1 MSICF
6 LNDKYIDIQEAKIS
20 PLDRGFL
27 FGDAIYEVIIA
38 VNKKPFELSAHL
50 TRLKNNISSLKYSL
64 SDQFDL
70 QETILEV
77 ISRNKFLNQVIY
89 VQISRGTDIV
99 RDHIPS
105 NDLSPTIFVSSHEL
119 KTDFSPSS
127 GEKAIL
133 LEDFRWRKSQIKATS
148 LLANVIYRSEAKNQ
162 EVFETILFENGF
174 ITEGAVSNVFCCID
188 NKILTPPLTEN
199 ILPGVTRKVIL
210 ELIQDTS
217 FEYEETKITVDSFL
231 SAEEIWVTNSTKG
244 VIPIIELDGKKIG
257 SGLPGEKYLQISKA
271 FISKLSG

>member
-6 LNDKYIDIQEAKIS
+6 LNDKYLDLQEAKIS

-38 VNKKPFELSAHL
+38 VNKKPFELGAHL
-50 TRLKNNISSLKYSL
+50 TRLKKNITSLKYSL
-64 SDQFDL
+64 SDQFGL
-70 QETILEV
+70 EEIILEV
-77 ISRNKFLNQVIY
+77 ISRNKFMNQVIY
-89 VQISRGTDIV
+89 VQISRGTDTV

-133 LEDFRWRKSQIKATS
+133 LEDFRWRKSQIKVTS

-210 ELIQDTS
+210 ELIQETS
-217 FEYEETKITVDSFL
+217 FEYEETKINVDSFL

>member
-6 LNDKYIDIQEAKIS
+6 LNDKFLDIKDAKIS

-38 VNKKPFELSAHL
+38 LNKKPFELDAHI
-50 TRLKNNISSLKYSL
+50 TRLKKNISSLKYSL
-64 SDQFDL
+64 SDQIDL
-70 QETILEV
+70 EEIILEI
-77 ISRNKFLNQVIY
+77 ISRNKFSKQVIY
-89 VQISRGTDIV
+89 VQISRGTDSI

-105 NDLSPTIFVSSHEL
+105 NDLIPTVFVSSHEL
-119 KTDFSPSS
+119 KTEFSPSS
-127 GEKAIL
+127 GERAIL

-148 LLANVIYRSEAKNQ
+148 LLANVIYRSEAKQ
-162 EVFETILFENGF
+162 QGVFETILFENGF
-174 ITEGAVSNVFCCID
+174 ITEGAVSNVFCCIE
-188 NKILTPPLTEN
+188 NKIITPPLTEN

-210 ELIQDTS
+210 NLIQDTS
-217 FEYEETKITVDSFL
+217 LVYEETKIPIDTFL

-244 VIPIIELDGKKIG
+244 IIPIIELNGIKIG

-271 FISKLSG
+271 FMNKLSG

>member
-6 LNDKYIDIQEAKIS
+6 LNNKFLDIQDAKIS

-38 VNKKPFELSAHL
+38 VNKKPFELGAHL
-50 TRLKNNISSLKYSL
+50 TRLKKNISYLKYAL

-70 QETILEV
+70 EEIILEV
-77 ISRNKFLNQVIY
+77 ISKNKSINQVIY
-89 VQISRGTDIV
+89 VQISRGTDTV

-105 NDLSPTIFVSSHEL
+105 NDLTPTIFVSSHEL
-119 KTDFSPSS
+119 KSDFSPSS

-148 LLANVIYRSEAKNQ
+148 LLANVIYRSEANHQ

-174 ITEGAVSNVFCCID
+174 ITEGAVSNVFCCAD
-188 NKILTPPLTEN
+188 NKIITPPLTEN

-210 ELIQDTS
+210 ELIQDAS
-217 FEYEETKITVDSFL
+217 LEYEETKIPVDSFL

-244 VIPIIELDGKKIG
+244 IIPIIELDGKKIG

-271 FISKLSG
+271 FINKLSG

>member
-6 LNDKYIDIQEAKIS
+6 LNDKYIDIKDAKIS

-38 VNKKPFELSAHL
+38 IDKKPFELNAHIS
-50 TRLKNNISSLKYSL
+50 RLKKNISTLKYSL
-64 SDQFDL
+64 KDEINL
-70 QETILEV
+70 KEIILEV

-89 VQISRGTDIV
+89 VQISRGTDPI

-119 KTDFSPSS
+119 KTDFSISS

-133 LEDFRWRKSQIKATS
+133 LEDFRWRKGQIKTTS
-148 LLANVIYRSEAKNQ
+148 LLANVIYKSEANQ
-162 EVFETILFENGF
+162 KGVFEAILFDNGF
-174 ITEGAVSNVFCCID
+174 ITEGSVSNVFCCIE
-188 NKILTPPLTEN
+188 NKIITPPLTEN

-210 ELIQDTS
+210 ELLQETS
-217 FEYEETKITVDSFL
+217 IEYEESKIPIDSFPL
-231 SAEEIWVTNSTKG
+231 AKEIWVTNSTRG
-244 VIPIIELDGKKIG
+244 IIPIIELDGKKIG

-271 FISKLSG
+271 FLNKLFG

>member
-6 LNDKYIDIQEAKIS
+6 LNDKYLDIQEAKIS

-38 VNKKPFELSAHL
+38 VNKKPFELDAHL
-50 TRLKNNISSLKYSL
+50 TRLKKNISSLKYSL

-70 QETILEV
+70 EETILEV

-105 NDLSPTIFVSSHEL
+105 NDLTPTIFISSHEL
-119 KTDFSPSS
+119 KTDFSTST

-148 LLANVIYRSEAKNQ
+148 LLANVIYRSEAKHQ

>member
-6 LNDKYIDIQEAKIS
+6 LNDKYLDLQEAKIS

-38 VNKKPFELSAHL
+38 VNKKPFELDAHL
-50 TRLKNNISSLKYSL
+50 TRLKKNISSLRYSL

-70 QETILEV
+70 EEIILEV
-77 ISRNKFLNQVIY
+77 ISRNKFINQVIY

-105 NDLSPTIFVSSHEL
+105 NDLIPTIFVSSHEL
-119 KTDFSPSS
+119 KTEFSPSS

-148 LLANVIYRSEAKNQ
+148 LLANVIYRSEAKHR

-174 ITEGAVSNVFCCID
+174 ITEGAVSNVFCCIN
-188 NKILTPPLTEN
+188 NKIITPPLTEN

-210 ELIQDTS
+210 ELIQNTS
-217 FEYEETKITVDSFL
+217 LEYEEIKIPVDSFL
-231 SAEEIWVTNSTKG
+231 SADEIWVTNSTKG
-244 VIPIIELDGKKIG
+244 IIPIIELDGKKIG

-271 FISKLSG
+271 FINKISG

>member
-6 LNDKYIDIQEAKIS
+6 LNDKFLDIQEAKIS

-38 VNKKPFELSAHL
+38 INKKPFELDAHIS
-50 TRLKNNISSLKYSL
+50 RLKKNISFLKYSL
-64 SDQFDL
+64 SDQIDL
-70 QETILEV
+70 EEIILEV
-77 ISRNKFLNQVIY
+77 ISKNKFLKQVIY
-89 VQISRGTDIV
+89 VQISRGTDTV

-105 NDLSPTIFVSSHEL
+105 NDLTPTVFVSSHEL
-119 KTDFSPSS
+119 KTEFSQSI

-148 LLANVIYRSEAKNQ
+148 LLANVIYRSEANQQ

-188 NKILTPPLTEN
+188 NKIITPPLTEN

-217 FEYEETKITVDSFL
+217 LEYEETKIPIDSIL
-231 SAEEIWVTNSTKG
+231 SSEEIWVTNSTKG
-244 VIPIIELDGKKIG
+244 IIPITELDGKKIG
-257 SGLPGEKYLQISKA
+257 SGIPGEKYLQISKA
-271 FISKLSG
+271 FINKLIG

>member
-6 LNDKYIDIQEAKIS
+6 LNDKYLDIQEAKIS

-27 FGDAIYEVIIA
+27 FGDAIYEVVIA
-38 VNKKPFELSAHL
+38 VNKKPFELDAHL
-50 TRLKNNISSLKYSL
+50 TRLKKNISSLRYSL
-64 SDQFDL
+64 SDQLDL
-70 QETILEV
+70 EEIILEV
-77 ISRNKFLNQVIY
+77 ISRNKFINQVIY
-89 VQISRGTDIV
+89 VQISRGTDVV

-105 NDLSPTIFVSSHEL
+105 NDLIPTIFVSSHEL
-119 KTDFSPSS
+119 KTEFSPSS

-148 LLANVIYRSEAKNQ
+148 LLANVIYRSEAKHR

-174 ITEGAVSNVFCCID
+174 ITEGAVSNVFCCIN
-188 NKILTPPLTEN
+188 NKIITPPLTEN

-210 ELIQDTS
+210 ELIQNTS
-217 FEYEETKITVDSFL
+217 LEYEEIKIPVDSFL

-244 VIPIIELDGKKIG
+244 IIPIIELDGKKIG

-271 FISKLSG
+271 FINKISG

>member
-6 LNDKYIDIQEAKIS
+6 LNDKFLDIQEAKIS

-38 VNKKPFELSAHL
+38 VNKKPFELGAHL
-50 TRLKNNISSLKYSL
+50 TRLKKNISSLRYSL

-70 QETILEV
+70 EEIILEV
-77 ISRNKFLNQVIY
+77 ISRNKFINQVIY
-89 VQISRGTDIV
+89 VQISRGTDTV

-148 LLANVIYRSEAKNQ
+148 LLANVIYRSEAKHQ
-162 EVFETILFENGF
+162 EVFETILFEDGF
-174 ITEGAVSNVFCCID
+174 ITEGAVSNVFCTIE
-188 NKILTPPLTEN
+188 NKIITPPLTEN

-217 FEYEETKITVDSFL
+217 LEYEETKIPVDSIL

-244 VIPIIELDGKKIG
+244 IIPIIELDGKKIG

-271 FISKLSG
+271 FINKLSG

>member
-6 LNDKYIDIQEAKIS
+6 LNDKFLDIQEAKIS

-38 VNKKPFELSAHL
+38 VNKKPFELGAHL
-50 TRLKNNISSLKYSL
+50 TRLKKNIFSLKYSL
-64 SDQFDL
+64 SNQIDL
-70 QETILEV
+70 EEIILEV

-89 VQISRGTDIV
+89 VQISRGTDTV

-105 NDLSPTIFVSSHEL
+105 NNLSPTIFVSSHEL
-119 KTDFSPSS
+119 KTEFSQSS

-148 LLANVIYRSEAKNQ
+148 LLANVIYRSEAKHQ
-162 EVFETILFENGF
+162 EVFETILFEDGF
-174 ITEGAVSNVFCCID
+174 ITEGAVSNVFCTIE
-188 NKILTPPLTEN
+188 NKIITPPLTEN

-217 FEYEETKITVDSFL
+217 LEYEETKIPVDSIL

-244 VIPIIELDGKKIG
+244 IIPIIELDGKKIG

-271 FISKLSG
+271 FINKLSC

>member
-6 LNDKYIDIQEAKIS
+6 LNDKYLDIQKAKIS

-38 VNKKPFELSAHL
+38 INKKPFELGAHL
-50 TRLKNNISSLKYSL
+50 TRLKKNISSLKYSL
-64 SDQFDL
+64 SDQIDL
-70 QETILEV
+70 EEIIQEV

-89 VQISRGTDIV
+89 VQISRGTDTI

-105 NDLSPTIFVSSHEL
+105 NDLTPTIFVSSHEL
-119 KTDFSPSS
+119 KTGFSPSS

-148 LLANVIYRSEAKNQ
+148 LLANVIYRSEAKHR

-174 ITEGAVSNVFCCID
+174 ITEGAVSNVFCCIN
-188 NKILTPPLTEN
+188 NKIITPPLTEN

-210 ELIQDTS
+210 ELIQDS
-217 FEYEETKITVDSFL
+217 SLEYEEIKIPVDSFL

-244 VIPIIELDGKKIG
+244 VIPIIELDGRKIG

-271 FISKLSG
+271 FIKKLSG

>member
-6 LNDKYIDIQEAKIS
+6 LNDKYLDIQEAKIS

-38 VNKKPFELSAHL
+38 VNKKPFELDAHL
-50 TRLKNNISSLKYSL
+50 SRLKKNISSLRYSL

-70 QETILEV
+70 EEIILEV
-77 ISRNKFLNQVIY
+77 ISRNKFINQVIY

-105 NDLSPTIFVSSHEL
+105 NDLIPTIFVSSHEL
-119 KTDFSPSS
+119 KTEFSPSS

-148 LLANVIYRSEAKNQ
+148 LLANVIYRSEAKHR

-174 ITEGAVSNVFCCID
+174 ITEGAVSNVFCCIN
-188 NKILTPPLTEN
+188 NKIITPPLTEN

-210 ELIQDTS
+210 ELIQNTS
-217 FEYEETKITVDSFL
+217 LEYEEKKIPVDSFV
-231 SAEEIWVTNSTKG
+231 SAEEIWITNSTKG
-244 VIPIIELDGKKIG
+244 IIPIIELDGKKIG

-271 FISKLSG
+271 FINKISG

>member
-6 LNDKYIDIQEAKIS
+6 LNDKYLDIQEAKIS

-38 VNKKPFELSAHL
+38 VNKKPFELDAHL
-50 TRLKNNISSLKYSL
+50 TRLKKNISSLKYSL

-70 QETILEV
+70 EEIILEV
-77 ISRNKFLNQVIY
+77 ISRNKFINQVIY
-89 VQISRGTDIV
+89 FQISRGTDTV
-99 RDHIPS
+99 RDHVPN
-105 NDLSPTIFVSSHEL
+105 NDLVPTIFVSSHEL
-119 KTDFSPSS
+119 KTEFSQSS

-148 LLANVIYRSEAKNQ
+148 LLANVIYRSEAKHR

-188 NKILTPPLTEN
+188 NKIITPPLTEN

-210 ELIQDTS
+210 ELIQNTS
-217 FEYEETKITVDSFL
+217 LEYEEIKIPVDSL
-231 SAEEIWVTNSTKG
+231 HLAEEIWVTNSTKG
-244 VIPIIELDGKKIG
+244 IIPIVELDGKKIG
-257 SGLPGEKYLQISKA
+257 TGLPGEKYLQISKA
-271 FISKLSG
+271 FINKISG

>member
-6 LNDKYIDIQEAKIS
+6 LNDKYLDIQEAKIS

-38 VNKKPFELSAHL
+38 VNKKPFELDAHL
-50 TRLKNNISSLKYSL
+50 IRLKKNISSLRYSL

-70 QETILEV
+70 EEIILEV
-77 ISRNKFLNQVIY
+77 ISRNKFINQVIY

-105 NDLSPTIFVSSHEL
+105 NDLIPTIFVSSHEL
-119 KTDFSPSS
+119 KTEFSPSS

-148 LLANVIYRSEAKNQ
+148 LLANVIYRSEAKHQ

-174 ITEGAVSNVFCCID
+174 ITEGAVSNVFCCIN
-188 NKILTPPLTEN
+188 NKIITPPLTEN

-210 ELIQDTS
+210 ELIQNTS
-217 FEYEETKITVDSFL
+217 LEYEEIKIPVDSFL

-244 VIPIIELDGKKIG
+244 IIPIIELDGKKIG

-271 FISKLSG
+271 FINKISG

>member
-6 LNDKYIDIQEAKIS
+6 LNDKYLDIQKAKIS

-38 VNKKPFELSAHL
+38 INKKPFELGAHL
-50 TRLKNNISSLKYSL
+50 TRLKKNISSLKYSL
-64 SDQFDL
+64 SDQIDL
-70 QETILEV
+70 EEIIQEV
-77 ISRNKFLNQVIY
+77 ISRNKFLNQIIY
-89 VQISRGTDIV
+89 VQISRGTDTI

-105 NDLSPTIFVSSHEL
+105 NDLTPTIFVSSHEL

-148 LLANVIYRSEAKNQ
+148 LLANVIYRSEAKHR

-188 NKILTPPLTEN
+188 NKIFTPPLTEN

-217 FEYEETKITVDSFL
+217 LEYEETKIPIDSFL
-231 SAEEIWVTNSTKG
+231 SAQEIWVTNSTKG
-244 VIPIIELDGKKIG
+244 IIPIIELDGKKIG
-257 SGLPGEKYLQISKA
+257 SGLPGEKYHQICKA

>member
-6 LNDKYIDIQEAKIS
+6 LNDKYLDIQEAKIS

-38 VNKKPFELSAHL
+38 VNKKPFELDAHL
-50 TRLKNNISSLKYSL
+50 TRLKKNISSLKYSL

-70 QETILEV
+70 EETILEV

-105 NDLSPTIFVSSHEL
+105 DDLTPTIFISSHEL
-119 KTDFSPSS
+119 KTDFSTST

-148 LLANVIYRSEAKNQ
+148 LLANVIYRSEAKHQ

-271 FISKLSG
+271 FLSKLSG

>member
-6 LNDKYIDIQEAKIS
+6 LNDKYLDVQEAKIS

-38 VNKKPFELSAHL
+38 VNKKPFELGAHL
-50 TRLKNNISSLKYSL
+50 TRLKKNISSLKYSL

-70 QETILEV
+70 EEIILEV

-105 NDLSPTIFVSSHEL
+105 NDLTPTIFVSSHEL

-148 LLANVIYRSEAKNQ
+148 LLANVIYRSEAKHQ

-210 ELIQDTS
+210 ELIQNTS

-231 SAEEIWVTNSTKG
+231 SSEEIWVTNSTKG

>member
-6 LNDKYIDIQEAKIS
+6 LNDKYLDIQEAKIS

-38 VNKKPFELSAHL
+38 VNKKPFELDAHL
-50 TRLKNNISSLKYSL
+50 TRLKKNISSLKYSL

-70 QETILEV
+70 EETILEV

-105 NDLSPTIFVSSHEL
+105 NDLTPTIFISSHEL
-119 KTDFSPSS
+119 KTDFSSSS

-148 LLANVIYRSEAKNQ
+148 LLANVIYRSEAKHQ

-188 NKILTPPLTEN
+188 NKIFTPPLTEN

-257 SGLPGEKYLQISKA
+257 TGLPGEKYLQIYKA
-271 FISKLSG
+271 FMSKLLG

>member
-6 LNDKYIDIQEAKIS
+6 LNDKFLDIKDAKIS

-38 VNKKPFELSAHL
+38 VNKKPFELDAHI
-50 TRLKNNISSLKYSL
+50 TRLKKNISSLKYSL
-64 SDQFDL
+64 SDQIDL
-70 QETILEV
+70 EEIILEI
-77 ISRNKFLNQVIY
+77 ISRNKFSKQVIY
-89 VQISRGTDIV
+89 IQISRGTDSI

-105 NDLSPTIFVSSHEL
+105 TDLIPTVFVSSHEL
-119 KTDFSPSS
+119 KTEFSPSS

-148 LLANVIYRSEAKNQ
+148 LLANVIYRSEAKQ
-162 EVFETILFENGF
+162 QGVFETILFENGF
-174 ITEGAVSNVFCCID
+174 ITEGAVSNVFCCIE
-188 NKILTPPLTEN
+188 NKIITPPLTEN

-210 ELIQDTS
+210 NLIQDTS
-217 FEYEETKITVDSFL
+217 LVYEESKIPIDTFL

-244 VIPIIELDGKKIG
+244 IIPIIELDGIKIG

-271 FISKLSG
+271 FMSKLSG

>member
-6 LNDKYIDIQEAKIS
+6 LNDKFLDIKDAKIS

-38 VNKKPFELSAHL
+38 VNKKPFELDAHI
-50 TRLKNNISSLKYSL
+50 TRLKKNISSLKYSL
-64 SDQFDL
+64 SDQIDL
-70 QETILEV
+70 EEIILEI
-77 ISRNKFLNQVIY
+77 ISKNKFSKQVIY
-89 VQISRGTDIV
+89 VQISRGTDSV

-105 NDLSPTIFVSSHEL
+105 TDLIPTVFVSSHEL
-119 KTDFSPSS
+119 KTEFSLSS

-148 LLANVIYRSEAKNQ
+148 LLANVIYRSEAKQ
-162 EVFETILFENGF
+162 QGVFETILFENGF
-174 ITEGAVSNVFCCID
+174 ITEGSVSNVFCCIE
-188 NKILTPPLTEN
+188 NKIITPPLTEN

-210 ELIQDTS
+210 NLIQDTS
-217 FEYEETKITVDSFL
+217 LVYEETKIPIDTFL

-244 VIPIIELDGKKIG
+244 IIPIIELDGIKIG

-271 FISKLSG
+271 FINKLSG

>member
-6 LNDKYIDIQEAKIS
+6 LNDKYLDVQEAKIS

-38 VNKKPFELSAHL
+38 LNKKPFELGAHL
-50 TRLKNNISSLKYSL
+50 TRLKKNISSLKYSL

-70 QETILEV
+70 EEIILEV

-105 NDLSPTIFVSSHEL
+105 NDLTPTIFVSSHEL

-148 LLANVIYRSEAKNQ
+148 LLANVIYRSEAKHQ

-210 ELIQDTS
+210 ELIQNTS

-231 SAEEIWVTNSTKG
+231 SSEEIWVTNSTKG

-271 FISKLSG
+271 FMSKLSG

>member
-6 LNDKYIDIQEAKIS
+6 LNDKYLDIQEAKIS

-38 VNKKPFELSAHL
+38 VNKKPFELDAHL
-50 TRLKNNISSLKYSL
+50 TRLKKNISSLRYSL

-70 QETILEV
+70 EETILEV

-89 VQISRGTDIV
+89 VQISRGTDTV

-105 NDLSPTIFVSSHEL
+105 NDLIPTIFVSSHEL
-119 KTDFSPSS
+119 KTEFSPST

-148 LLANVIYRSEAKNQ
+148 LLANVIYRSEAKHQ

-244 VIPIIELDGKKIG
+244 LIPIIELDGKKIG
-257 SGLPGEKYLQISKA
+257 SGLPGEKYFQISKA